1 MCGRFTREYS
11 WQDVH
16 DFLDLKFPAGLKVG
30 DPEDLDKSWNVAP
43 TQSSLIAHRSEG
55 SDAAELTVRRWG
67 LIPHW
72 AKEASIGN
80 RMINARA
87 ETAAEKPAFR
97 VAFSKRRCVVP
108 ISSFFEWEKIE
119 GQKTKRP
126 WRFVRADGKI
136 ILLAGLF
143 EPPNEH
149 ADRGTFTILTTQA
162 NDFMST
168 IHDRMPVILEPEDA
182 PSGVISTPTRT
193 RHLSCSG
200 PRPTGC
206 SRVTWCRRRST
217 ARGTTSRGWWT
228 RWSKGRP
235 KVGPVG
241 SAETPAAGTRTS

>member
-16 DFLDLKFPAGLKVG
+16 DFLDLKFPAGLKTG
-30 DPEDLDKSWNVAP
+30 EPEDLDKSWNVAP
-43 TQSSLIAHRSEG
+43 TQPSLIAHQSEG
-55 SDAAELTVRRWG
+55 SKAAELTVRRWG

-97 VAFSKRRCVVP
+97 VAFSRRRCVVP
-108 ISSFFEWEKIE
+108 ISSFFEWEKID
-119 GQKTKRP
+119 GQKTKQP
-126 WRFVRADGKI
+126 WRFVRADGDI

-149 ADRGTFTILTTQA
+149 AERGTFTILTTQA
-162 NDFMST
+162 NEFMSS

-182 PSGVISTPTRT
+182 PKWCDLDADKSNAAELLRPAPDGVLT
-193 RHLSCSG
+193 RHKVSTKVNS
-200 PRPTGC
+200 PRNNEPGL
-206 SRVTWCRRRST
+206 VDE
-217 ARGTTSRGWWT
+217 
-228 RWSKGRP
+228 
-235 KVGPVG
+235 V
-241 SAETPAAGTRTS
+241 E